1 MNAPVPHPGALDLSG
16 AWRLES
22 VDGRMSAAISLPGD
36 VHSALIAA
44 GLIADPYVGRNEL
57 DVRWVA
63 DADWRLS
70 RDFDHPGPEATAW
83 YLDIDGID
91 TVADVTL
98 NGSSCCRPATLSP
111 LPPGRDRSASAG
123 AQYDLRS

>member
-22 VDGRMSAAISLPGD
+22 VDGRMSAEISLPGD

-63 DADWRLS
+63 DADWRLT
-70 RDFDHPGPEATAW
+70 RDFEHPGAEATLHPHRMPHTFW
-83 YLDIDGID
+83 R
-91 TVADVTL
+91 TTP
-98 NGSSCCRPATLSP
+98 CRVSPA
-111 LPPGRDRSASAG
+111 
-123 AQYDLRS
+123 